1 MAGKRVSSLGKR
13 GVDGE
18 KKELSLFSLTPPFK
32 PECLYEALRL
42 DDVVVLHFTE
52 YMYLLQITS
61 RAHSVIYGIMLKTP
75 LLASFCKK
83 KMRLNVWYIKLGATN
98 LGRCGQKWEIRIT
111 DN

>member
-1 MAGKRVSSLGKR
+1 MPSLGKR
-13 GVDGE
+13 GGDWG
-18 KKELSLFSLTPPFK
+18 KKELSLFSLISPSK

-75 LLASFCKK
+75 LLASFCNAIKCVVYK
-83 KMRLNVWYIKLGATN
+83 VRRNKFGKVWS
-98 LGRCGQKWEIRIT
+98 EM
-111 DN
+111 